1 MKQNRLNLSKEK
13 THYLF
18 NIIGQQLNRHSF
30 LLIVVLSFILLLN
43 VLFTVTWAIS
53 PDEVPQS
60 TEVFFY
66 IVQSLFFLVTIAAI
80 ILIFLNR
87 KGKFKDLF
95 LAVAN
100 HIYAAFLILVATFI
114 FCQDLS
120 LGFAPLTYLLIMTF
134 VAGIFVVDPIFF
146 AIAELLSIIPIS
158 ISVTR
163 HPERFF
169 GATYLAENLIVLISF
184 VLLII
189 VICFKN
195 YRVINA
201 DYKLHK
207 KLHELSYK
215 DELTGL
221 LNERS
226 YVDTITDIDKR
237 INNGE
242 DVKFAVILMDVNNL
256 KATNDAYGHQYG
268 CSLVVRCGHTLP
280 TLFKEPTKLFHVGGD
295 EFLAIVMGE
304 DLERFEERMAE
315 FDKAMLYSIVEY
327 KGQNL
332 IFSVARGYKIRE
344 NGQLFKDVLQI
355 ADEAMYANKKMLKEK
370 YNMKGR

>member
-18 NIIGQQLNRHSF
+18 HIIGQQLSRHSI
-30 LLIVVLSFILLLN
+30 LLIVVLSFFLLLN
-43 VLFTVTWAIS
+43 VLFTITWYIS
-53 PDEVPQS
+53 PDEAPQS
-60 TEVFFY
+60 TEIFFY
-66 IVQSLFFLVTIAAI
+66 VVQSIFFLVTIVAI
-80 ILIFLNR
+80 ILIFLNK
-87 KGKFKDLF
+87 KGKFKDIY
-95 LAVAN
+95 LALGN
-100 HIYAAFLILVATFI
+100 HIYAGFLILVATLI

-134 VAGIFVVDPIFF
+134 VAGVFVVDPIFF

-158 ISVTR
+158 ISIAKY
-163 HPERFF
+163 PERFF
-169 GATYLAENLIVLISF
+169 GATYVAENLIVLISF
-184 VLLII
+184 VFLII
-189 VICFKN
+189 LICFKN
-195 YRVINA
+195 YRVIHT

-268 CSLVVRCGHTLP
+268 CSLVVRCGHTLR
-280 TLFKEPTKLFHVGGD
+280 TLFNEPTKLFHIGGD

-304 DLERFEERMAE
+304 DLEHFEERMVK
-315 FDKAMLYSIVEY
+315 FDEAMLYSIVEF

-344 NGQLFKDVLQI
+344 NGELFKDVLQI
-355 ADEAMYANKKMLKEK
+355 ADEAMYTNKKYLKEK